1 MAETTAIPVEH
12 AKQAALFLRGLA
24 NEHRLQI
31 LCQLAGGEKNVGEL
45 LENSTLSPSSF
56 SQHLAVLR
64 QQDLIQFRKQAQ
76 TLFYSIKD
84 QDILLFIQQLKNKF
98 CPDL

>member
-1 MAETTAIPVEH
+1 MDAMQLPQQD
-12 AKQAALFLRGLA
+12 AKRAADFLKSLA
-24 NEHRLQI
+24 NPHRLHI
-31 LCQLAGGEKNVGEL
+31 LCSLANGEMNVGEL
-45 LENSTLSPSSF
+45 MAPSNLSPSSF

-64 QQDLIQFRKQAQ
+64 KQGLIDFRKEAQ

-84 QDILLFIQQLKNKF
+84 PDTMDVIQLLKQKF